1 MEDNGD
7 LFGNPFMPFGPDT
20 VVIRT
25 NSTKNMMAYTISFD
39 WFLRVENEFK
49 NAKIGEVY
57 VVNKRTIEGV
67 NQYYTT
73 TRAATEWG
81 WVRKQAI
88 FKENEPNPWPFGT
101 DVSEYFD

>member
-1 MEDNGD
+1 MENNGD
-7 LFGNPFMPFGPDT
+7 LFGKPFGPDT

-25 NSTKNMMAYTISFD
+25 NATKNMMAYTIGFD

-73 TRAATEWG
+73 TRAETEWG

-88 FKENEPNPWPFGT
+88 FKEGEPNPLPSGA